1 MIRTRYANM
10 NCNPYFLHV
19 FKGLWWIITR
29 WSMYLIHISNSPIV
43 INFCGIG
50 HKSSKGYIWSKDATL
65 RRIASIGKGH
75 HYIYRRMRRCR
86 VSWSSCCSLCLSS
99 ILPCDKH
106 PKKKIITIIFRN
118 PSVFF
123 LPFEK
128 TIMGPKKERRLSW
141 MSRGRACFIKGST
154 RGANRDYNTVQSCTI
169 LKTEDEALIYIYQPI
184 EKQLSSILSHQNE
197 YIYIWI
203 DNYLHESQI

>member
-1 MIRTRYANM
+1 MIILLLSVSAA
-10 NCNPYFLHV
+10 FSH
-19 FKGLWWIITR
+19 
-29 WSMYLIHISNSPIV
+29 V
-43 INFCGIG
+43 IN
-50 HKSSKGYIWSKDATL
+50 TL
-65 RRIASIGKGH
+65 IRK
-75 HYIYRRMRRCR
+75 
-86 VSWSSCCSLCLSS
+86 LSPLFFE
-99 ILPCDKH
+99 ILQ
-106 PKKKIITIIFRN
+106 F
-118 PSVFF
+118 FF

-197 YIYIWI
+197 YIYIYI
-203 DNYLHESQI
+203 YIYIYGSTIIYTNHRFSTNYRIRVDESNPFN